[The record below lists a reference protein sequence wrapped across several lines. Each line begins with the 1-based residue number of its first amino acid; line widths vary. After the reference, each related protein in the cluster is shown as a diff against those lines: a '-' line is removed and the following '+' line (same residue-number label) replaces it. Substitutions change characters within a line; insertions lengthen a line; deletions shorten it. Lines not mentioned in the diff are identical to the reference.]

1 MKKICAFIVCA
12 LCAGSYAAEE
22 PAKAKGEPPA
32 ALSGPN
38 PAAAAKPR
46 HEAWLDA
53 HRKRDARLRDGNGDV
68 LLIGDSITAGWSRH
82 PELIKKCFGDLH
94 VVNLGHPADKTE
106 NILWRLQDHFFE
118 KVNPG
123 VAVIMAGTNNSNH
136 EEYTPEQIAGGV
148 RAIVAEIRKKL
159 PQTKILLL
167 GIFPRGSQGQRIE
180 IKQGRTAAGM
190 NPQWAKI
197 DAVNRMLA
205 AFVDG
210 REVVY
215 LNINREFLNE
225 KGELPVEVMPDLL
238 HPNERGYEIWGR
250 TMQPVVREMI
260 SPTRSPNSQR

>member
-12 LCAGSYAAEE
+12 LYAGSYAVEE
-22 PAKAKGEPPA
+22 PAKAKGEPPV

-46 HEAWLDA
+46 HEVWLDA
-53 HRKRDARLRDGNGDV
+53 HRKRDARLRDGNVDV
-68 LLIGDSITAGWSRH
+68 LLIGDSITAGWNKQ
-82 PELIKKCFGDLH
+82 PNLIKKFLGDLH

-106 NILWRLQDHFFE
+106 NILWRLQNHSFE
-118 KVNPG
+118 KIDPG
-123 VAVIMAGTNNSNH
+123 VAVVMAGTNNSNRD
-136 EEYTPEQIAGGV
+136 EYTPGQIAGGV

-159 PQTKILLL
+159 PQTRILLL
-167 GIFPRGSQGQRIE
+167 GIFPRGSQEHRIE

-190 NPQWAKI
+190 NPQWVKI
-197 DAVNRMLA
+197 DTANRMISALA
-205 AFVDG
+205 DG
-210 REVVY
+210 QMVVY
-215 LNINREFLNE
+215 LNINREFLSE

-250 TMQPVVREMI
+250 TKQPVVREMI

>member
-22 PAKAKGEPPA
+22 PAKAKGEAPA

-53 HRKRDARLRDGNGDV
+53 QRKRDARLRDGNVDV

-94 VVNLGHPADKTE
+94 AVNLGHPADKTE

-225 KGELPVEVMPDLL
+225 KGELPVDVMPDLL

>member
-22 PAKAKGEPPA
+22 PAKAKGEAPA

-53 HRKRDARLRDGNGDV
+53 QRKRDARLRDGNVDV

-205 AFVDG
+205 AFADG

-215 LNINREFLNE
+215 LNINREFVNE

-250 TMQPVVREMI
+250 TMQPVVREMT